1 VKIRRALL
9 SVTDKSG
16 LTELARQLSE
26 QGVELIASGGTR
38 RHLAEAG
45 VETVELAEYTGSPE
59 CLDGR
64 VKTLHPKTFGGILA
78 DPELHAADLERMDFP
93 LIDLVVVNLYRFREA
108 AADPARSESQVVE
121 SIDIGGP
128 SLLRAAAKNFKR
140 TTVLCDPEQYAL
152 FLSACASGDGDPGLD
167 FRRDAAAAAYAHT
180 RDYDIE
186 IAAWLGVDQ
195 VVAVPGGEAPIA
207 ELRYGENPHQRAALH
222 PWLADQPPY
231 TQLGGAELS
240 YNNLLDLSAALDLMA
255 DLPGP
260 AATVIKHGNPCGIGY
275 GDDAAAAL
283 EMAWSSDPVSAFGS
297 VIALTEPVDE
307 AVAAFLAKKFI
318 EVLVAP
324 AYSQTAREALAK
336 KKKLRVLELPDAA
349 AWRAPRRLRSVGPLL
364 LIQDEDAEL
373 IAATEWKHAAGPS
386 PDPATLTELDR
397 AWRAV
402 KHVKSNA
409 IVVWQ
414 GDKLLGAGAGQ
425 TSRVDSCRIA
435 VSKSLE
441 LGHEP
446 RGAVAASDA
455 FFPFPDGLEILAEA
469 GIKAVVQPGGS
480 IRDDEVLAR
489 AEELGVTVMLTGRRH
504 FRH

>member
-1 VKIRRALL
+1 MKIRRALL

-16 LTELARQLSE
+16 LTELARHLAGE
-26 QGVELIASGGTR
+26 GVELIASGGTR

-45 VETVELAEYTGSPE
+45 VETLELAEYTGSPE

-78 DPELHAADLERMDFP
+78 DPELHAEDLERMDFP
-93 LIDLVVVNLYRFREA
+93 LVDLVVVNLYRFREA
-108 AADPARSESQVVE
+108 AADPARSEAQVVE

-140 TTVLCDPEQYAL
+140 TTVLCDPAQYAP
-152 FLSACASGDGDPGLD
+152 FLAACAAGDGDSGIA

-186 IAAWLGVDQ
+186 IAAWLGIGPKTGS
-195 VVAVPGGEAPIA
+195 PGTETPIA
-207 ELRYGENPHQRAALH
+207 ELRYGENPHQSAELL
-222 PWLADQPPY
+222 PWLADEAPY
-231 TQLGGAELS
+231 AQLGGAELS

-255 DLPGP
+255 DLSGP

-275 GDDAAAAL
+275 GDSIAEAL
-283 EMAWSSDPVSAFGS
+283 KAAWSSDPVSAFGS
-297 VIALTEPVDE
+297 VIALTEPADDE
-307 AVAAFLAKKFI
+307 VAAFLAKKFI

-324 AYSQTAREALAK
+324 SYSPAAREALAK
-336 KKKLRVLELPDAA
+336 KKKLRVLELPESS
-349 AWRAPRRLRSVGPLL
+349 AWRATRRLRSVGPLL

-373 IAATEWKHAAGPS
+373 IPAADWKHAAGPA
-386 PDPATLTELDR
+386 PDGEILVELER

-409 IVVWQ
+409 IVVWKA
-414 GDKLLGAGAGQ
+414 DKLLGAGAGQ

-435 VSKSLE
+435 VNKARE
-441 LGHEP
+441 LGHDP
-446 RGAVAASDA
+446 AGAVAASDA
-455 FFPFPDGLEILAEA
+455 FFPFPDGLEVLAEA
-469 GIKAVVQPGGS
+469 GVKAVVQPGGS
-480 IRDDEVLAR
+480 IRDEEVLAR

>member
-1 VKIRRALL
+1 MKIRRALL

-16 LTELARQLSE
+16 LADFASKLASD
-26 QGVELIASGGTR
+26 GVELIASGGTR

-45 VETVELAEYTGSPE
+45 VNTVELAEYTGSPE

-108 AADPARSESQVVE
+108 AADPARDEAQVVE

-128 SLLRAAAKNFKR
+128 SLLRAAAKNFRR
-140 TTVLCDPEQYAL
+140 TTVLCDPAQYDP
-152 FLSACASGDGDPGLD
+152 FLAASASGDGDPGLA
-167 FRRDAAAAAYAHT
+167 FRRDAAAAAFAHT

-186 IAAWLGVDQ
+186 IAAWLGEG
-195 VVAVPGGEAPIA
+195 AGILVPGAEAPIA

-222 PWLADQPPY
+222 PWLVDKEPY

-260 AATVIKHGNPCGIGY
+260 AAAVIKHGNPCGIGY
-275 GDDAAAAL
+275 GDSAAAAL
-283 EMAWSSDPVSAFGS
+283 ATAWSSDSVSAFGS
-297 VIALTEPVDE
+297 VIALTETVDE
-307 AVAAFLAKKFI
+307 TVAAFLAKKFI

-324 AYSQTAREALAK
+324 AFTPAARDALAK
-336 KKKLRVLELPDAA
+336 KRKLRVLELPVASS
-349 AWRAPRRLRSVGPLL
+349 WRAARRLRSVGPLL
-364 LIQDEDAEL
+364 LVQDEDGESTPTAE
-373 IAATEWKHAAGPS
+373 WRHAAGPA
-386 PDPATLTELDR
+386 PDAETLAELDR

-409 IVVWQ
+409 IVVWR

-435 VSKSLE
+435 VSQALE
-441 LGHEP
+441 LGHEV

-469 GIKAVVQPGGS
+469 GVRAVVQPGGS